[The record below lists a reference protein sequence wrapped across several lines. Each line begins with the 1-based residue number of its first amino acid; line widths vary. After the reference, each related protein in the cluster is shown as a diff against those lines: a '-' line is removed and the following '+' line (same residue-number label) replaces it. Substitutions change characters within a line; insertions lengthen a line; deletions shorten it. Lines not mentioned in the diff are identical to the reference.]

1 MVEDT
6 SIEFDMFEEVRHN
19 LIEALVGEGCDMLEA
34 QRIALYVV
42 QGVREVPKLLSALA
56 KGSGPH
62 SRRQILDSLH
72 TVLDNALALAKA
84 RSMLYGP
91 EDKIVH

>member
-6 SIEFDMFEEVRHN
+6 SIEFDMFEEVRRN
-19 LIEALVGEGCDMLEA
+19 LVEALAGEGYDTLEA

-42 QGVREVPKLLSALA
+42 QGVREVPKLMSALA

-72 TVLDNALALAKA
+72 TVLDNALALDKA